1 MYIIVAGGG
10 KVGFYLSR
18 ELISQGHEVLLIE
31 RDPRR
36 AEMIQSELGNVLMVG
51 MADEA
56 AILEE
61 AGGARCDVIC
71 AVTGDDED
79 NLVICQVAK
88 NRFRVPRAIAR
99 INNPKNEEIF
109 QLLGIDETVSS
120 TELILSALEQE
131 IPSQNLVPLL
141 RLRHADVEVV
151 EAVIDSNSPLIGM
164 SIRQLRVPH
173 ESTIAL
179 IIRGKQPIFPTPE
192 TTLRIGD
199 EVIAMTRSA
208 HEDELRR
215 LFFTNPGDDSNSSV
229 RRGMDSGRR
238 GRDER

>member
-1 MYIIVAGGG
+1 MYVIVAGGG

-18 ELISQGHEVLLIE
+18 ELLTQGHEVLVIE
-31 RDPRR
+31 KDPRR
-36 AEMIQSELGNVLMVG
+36 ADMIQNELGNVVMAG

-61 AGGARCDVIC
+61 AGAARAGVIC

-88 NRFRVPRAIAR
+88 KRFKVQRAIAR

-109 QLLGIDETVSS
+109 RLLGIDETVSS

-131 IPSQNLVPLL
+131 IPSHSLVPLL

-151 EAVIDSNSPLIGM
+151 EAIVESDSPLVGVQL
-164 SIRQLRVPH
+164 RQLRLPR

-179 IIRGKQPIFPTPE
+179 IIRDHEPIFPTTD
-192 TTLRIGD
+192 TTIRAGD

-215 LFFTNPGDDSNSSV
+215 LFF
-229 RRGMDSGRR
+229 SGEQ
-238 GRDER
+238 GS